1 MKSTTKPLLDAWQWQ
16 MRASCRGLDS
26 AVFFTPH
33 GERGRA
39 RKRREEAARA
49 ICRSCPVSTACGSF
63 ATASGQYYGV
73 WGGRTEAE
81 RRVERGVPRP
91 R

>member
-1 MKSTTKPLLDAWQWQ
+1 MKGTTKPLLGVWEWQ
-16 MRASCRGLDS
+16 MRAMCRGMDS
-26 AVFFTPH
+26 TVFFTPL

-63 ATASGQYYGV
+63 AVASGQRYGV

-81 RRVERGVPRP
+81 RRTEG
-91 R
+91 